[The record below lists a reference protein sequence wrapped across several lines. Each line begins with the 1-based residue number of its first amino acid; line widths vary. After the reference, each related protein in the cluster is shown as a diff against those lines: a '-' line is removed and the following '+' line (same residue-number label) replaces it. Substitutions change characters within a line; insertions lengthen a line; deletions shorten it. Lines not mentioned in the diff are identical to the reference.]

1 MLSESEFK
9 RIVFFVKSHYG
20 IDLSQKQVLVN
31 GRLET
36 YFQRK
41 GYSDFEEFMAKAE
54 EAPRGTEA
62 EELINVLTTN
72 HTYFMREPIH
82 FQYMQK
88 VVLPYL
94 KRKEAGEKDLR
105 IWSAAASTGEEPYT
119 LVMVLMDY
127 FGLEHGEWDT
137 KVLATDV
144 STRVLEQAA
153 AGIYY
158 REQIEP
164 LPERWKR
171 RFFEIHSGGECRV
184 REELKREVIFR
195 RFNLMD
201 PFPFKRKMHIVLL
214 RNVMIYFDQPTKRQL
229 IRKVYDIMEPGGYL
243 FIGRTET
250 IDRTS
255 SPFQLIQP
263 AIFRKQGKAGD

>member
-201 PFPFKRKMHIVLL
+201 PFPFKRRFHVVFL
-214 RNVMIYFDQPTKRQL
+214 RNVMIYFRDDVKYRL
-229 IRKVYDIMEPGGYL
+229 LDKIYEFMEPGGYL
-243 FIGRTET
+243 FIGTTESLDKSRTAFEYVEPS
-250 IDRTS
+250 IYR
-255 SPFQLIQP
+255 
-263 AIFRKQGKAGD
+263 RKG